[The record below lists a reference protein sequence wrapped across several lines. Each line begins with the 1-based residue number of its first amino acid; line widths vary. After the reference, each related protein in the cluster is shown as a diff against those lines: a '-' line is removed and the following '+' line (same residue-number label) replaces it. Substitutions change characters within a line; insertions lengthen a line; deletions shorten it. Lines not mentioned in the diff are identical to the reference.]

1 MSDEIRD
8 MEGNVSLTEG
18 AMSLE
23 DNFKQMELLIK
34 RLEQE
39 NISLEEA
46 FSAYSRGMEVLKNCN
61 EQLDMVEKKVLK
73 LSATG
78 QLEEF
83 WDGR

>member
-1 MSDEIRD
+1 MIDEIRD

-83 WDGR
+83 

>member
-1 MSDEIRD
+1 
-8 MEGNVSLTEG
+8 
-18 AMSLE
+18 MSLE

-83 WDGR
+83 

>member
-1 MSDEIRD
+1 MSDEIRA
-8 MEGNVSLTEG
+8 MEGNAPLTEG

-23 DNFKQMELLIK
+23 DHFKQVDQLIK
-34 RLEQE
+34 QLEKE
-39 NISLEEA
+39 DISLEEA

-83 WDGR
+83 

>member
-83 WDGR
+83 